1 MVNAPSFG
9 FCAQQ
14 SNCADANKGNERNE
28 EVRNRHAASSKDE
41 GHDKRSQRPTEE
53 TTDAFKE
60 ANPGLAYA
68 GRVLLGAINLDHGID
83 ADAEECQDDPTSERE
98 HGIVRQAEEYRSYGS
113 NSCKTDERRLPP
125 EPLNGKRRS
134 IFAGDRGDDDD
145 RSEQEGC
152 RIAIA
157 FL

>member
-41 GHDKRSQRPTEE
+41 GHDKRSQRPAEE

-60 ANPGLAYA
+60 TNPGLAYA
-68 GRVLLGAINLDHGID
+68 GRILLSAINLDHGID
-83 ADAEECQDDPTSERE
+83 ADAEEGQDDPTGERKY
-98 HGIVRQAEEYRSYGS
+98 GIVRQTEEDRGYGS
-113 NSCKTDERRLPP
+113 SSCKPDERRLPP
-125 EPLNGKRRS
+125 ESLDGKGRS
-134 IFAGDRGDDDD
+134 VFAGDGGEDDD
-145 RSEQEGC
+145 RGEREGHC
-152 RIAIA
+152 IS
-157 FL
+157 

>member
-28 EVRNRHAASSKDE
+28 EVRNRHAPSSEDE
-41 GHDKRSQRPTEE
+41 GHDKRSQHTAEE

-60 ANPGLAYA
+60 ANPGLACA

-83 ADAEECQDDPTSERE
+83 ADAEECQDDPTRERRY
-98 HGIVRQAEEYRSYGS
+98 GIV
-113 NSCKTDERRLPP
+113 
-125 EPLNGKRRS
+125 
-134 IFAGDRGDDDD
+134 
-145 RSEQEGC
+145 
-152 RIAIA
+152 
-157 FL
+157 